1 MAGVSHFQRYS
12 QRENHVTNNV
22 MLVLRHLY
30 QTAPGKLEQVIR
42 DLVGQEAIGIG
53 LTFSQQT
60 RGAASV
66 PDGMIAQAP
75 FRLYIETKLGP
86 RFDLDQLNRH
96 IESIAD
102 ARRANPA
109 LGEAFLLGLA
119 TETMDTSAKAAVM
132 ENALARGV
140 IFAEATFAEVVERL
154 REVCAPHDVALAAI
168 LDDFADYLDGEKLL
182 DRGDD
187 QMLVA
192 ACGQTFAENARFGV
206 YYHEVDKPRRSSSA
220 FFGAYRNWHVG
231 LVGRIDAVL
240 VCDYADGKARLI
252 NAERGHATPDALA
265 RIAGI
270 IEATPYYDL
279 KTTAH
284 RFWVMDELAE
294 TQLSWR
300 GRVAVRGAQYFRLA
314 PILPPGADIKRLG
327 ARDLA
332 RLLDGR
338 SASEDAPT
346 P

>member
-1 MAGVSHFQRYS
+1 MPGVSHFDRYS
-12 QRENHVTNNV
+12 QRENQVTNNV
-22 MLVLRHLY
+22 LLVLRHLY
-30 QTAPGKLEQVIR
+30 QTAPGKLERVLR

-53 LTFSQQT
+53 LKFTQQT

-66 PDGMIAQAP
+66 PDGMIAQTP
-75 FRLYIETKLGP
+75 FRLYIETKLVP
-86 RFDLDQLNRH
+86 TFDLRQLNNH
-96 IESIAD
+96 IESIAA
-102 ARRANPA
+102 ARKANPA

-119 TETMDTSAKAAVM
+119 TETMDTGAKAKVM
-132 ENALARGV
+132 ERALAQGV
-140 IFAEATFAEVVERL
+140 IFAQATFADLLDRL
-154 REVCAPHDVALAAI
+154 REVCAPHDVALAAV
-168 LDDFADYLDGEKLL
+168 LDDFADYLDGQKLL

-192 ACGQTFAENARFGV
+192 ACGNTFAENARFGV

-240 VCDYADGKARLI
+240 VCGYQDGKIQLI
-252 NAERGHATPDALA
+252 NAERGVATPDALA

-284 RFWVMDELAE
+284 RYWVMDELAPMH
-294 TQLSWR
+294 LSWR
-300 GRVAVRGAQYFRLA
+300 GRVAVRGAQYLRLA
-314 PILPPGADIKRLG
+314 PLLPSDTKIAELG

-332 RLLDGR
+332 QLLDGR
-338 SASEDAPT
+338 SVLADP
-346 P
+346 PPP